1 MSPNR
6 PARYH
11 SGPHNQ
17 PFPSWLSLAGLQYVD
32 SLGEFS
38 GAPGAAAQ
46 LAEDV
51 PALELGVC
59 PLAGPAELRVGAVG
73 VLLGFRLVL
82 SLVGVFAQVLSW

>member
-1 MSPNR
+1 MD
-6 PARYH
+6 
-11 SGPHNQ
+11 G
-17 PFPSWLSLAGLQYVD
+17 
-32 SLGEFS
+32 LGELA

-59 PLAGPAELRVGAVG
+59 PLAGPAEPRVGAVG

-82 SLVGVFAQVLSW
+82 SLVGGLRPGAALVALMGT